1 MDDSKLKTD
10 WLVNNA
16 LVAFVG
22 ALLLGQ
28 YTQTSASDYEW
39 FFGLVIPSLPP
50 IANLVGAAFL
60 LVMAVTLV
68 VSSAIPPLRDRALSL
83 TVPLVPILEF
93 LVWFAFTL
101 GLLTAVSRLPADHV
115 FSAGLVIVGLVIWV
129 FLFIRF
135 LWSFMSPTNDN
146 EKDNIEAS

>member
-1 MDDSKLKTD
+1 MDGSKLKTD

-39 FFGLVIPSLPP
+39 FFGIVIPGLPP
-50 IANLVGAAFL
+50 IANLFGAAFL
-60 LVMAVTLV
+60 LVMAVILA

-83 TVPLVPILEF
+83 TVPLVPVLEL
-93 LVWFAFTL
+93 LVWLAFTL
-101 GLLTAVSRLPADHV
+101 GLLSAVSRLPQDHH
-115 FSAGLVIVGLVIWV
+115 FSAVIVIVGLV
-129 FLFIRF
+129 FSLLLFVRS
-135 LWSFMSPTNDN
+135 LWSSIRWSTN
-146 EKDNIEAS
+146 KDDHKTS